1 MIHVAT
7 GFNLWRLWLIPIATA
22 FRHGLKSVAEGIKP
36 PMGVIL
42 PGVRIFRPRATIH
55 QRCEQT

>member
-1 MIHVAT
+1 MASFGVAPT
-7 GFNLWRLWLIPIATA
+7 DRTIATA
-22 FRHGLKSVAEGIKP
+22 FRHGLKSVAEWIKP